1 MGRLLLFRCQ
11 QWILD
16 LIVLFLHLYFVCPC
30 IRTFF
35 FQSYC
40 TPPSDKKVLLAKKKK
55 KKKKTV
61 WIEKPST
68 HLHIYS
74 IANSH
79 SPHQSCWQKDPPVFQ
94 VTATELTVFTLWHLF
109 KVTAWARY
117 LISLTLLKLASTPE
131 CSYAVNFVEN
141 KHKFT
146 KAAKK
151 AHHGQR
157 NAVQQ
162 RETACLRI
170 GGEVTSQTTL

>member
-1 MGRLLLFRCQ
+1 MSAVNPRFNCLVSTFVLCLSLHTHIFFPELLHSTIRQEGVACQ
-11 QWILD
+11 
-16 LIVLFLHLYFVCPC
+16 
-30 IRTFF
+30 
-35 FQSYC
+35 
-40 TPPSDKKVLLAKKKK
+40 KK